1 MEDMNMNQL
10 VTYMRRMALKYGLW
24 SPGDCIVVAVSGGP
38 DSVALLHGLHRIAL
52 EPDSPLKLVCAHVN
66 HGFRGAESDAEA
78 EFVRGIA
85 DELGIPFELGVYDVP
100 AYMEESGLSVQT
112 AAREKRYEFLRRVAE
127 AHAASAIALAHH
139 GDDQAETVMLRL
151 LRGTGLTGLA
161 GMRVKRQ
168 EKNVELIRPLLRIY
182 KTDLVQV
189 CRNSGLTYVTDS
201 SNLSNKYARNAVR
214 LDVLPFLGQYN
225 GQLAESLN
233 RLAEVAGEE
242 DDYMQQTVKNAYDDL
257 VSQVQGGSRFSVKD
271 FARLHVA
278 LQRRLIKLI
287 LNYLPLNTDDMDFAK
302 IEAIREG
309 ALQEHPTNWVLDLGG
324 GLRCKREYDEV
335 SMMPENTDE
344 VKLGYTYR
352 LEEVPARLPIPETGR
367 ELRFTIRPA
376 NLQTAKQDWKTTGSE
391 EALFDADKI
400 NYPLIVRSR
409 KPGDI
414 MKVMGLNG
422 SKKVKDIF
430 IDQKIPPSVRSKVPI
445 VTDASGRI
453 LWLPGVRRSAHA
465 AVGNHTLSILHV
477 QMEPVKSGR

>member
-1 MEDMNMNQL
+1 MEDINQL
-10 VTYMRRMALKYGLW
+10 VTYVRNVARKYDLW
-24 SPGDCIVVAVSGGP
+24 SAHDCIVVAVSGGP
-38 DSVALLHGLHRIAL
+38 DSVALLHALHHIAE
-52 EPDSPLKLVCAHVN
+52 EPGSSIRLVCAHVN

-78 EFVRGIA
+78 EFVREIA
-85 DELGIPFELGVYDVP
+85 GRLGIPFELGNYDVP
-100 AYMEESGLSVQT
+100 AFIEETGMSLQT
-112 AAREKRYEFLRRVAE
+112 AAREKRYEFLHSIADQYR
-127 AHAASAIALAHH
+127 ASAIALAHH

-151 LRGTGLTGLA
+151 LRGTGMTGLA
-161 GMRVKRQ
+161 GMRIKRR

-182 KTDLVQV
+182 KTDLIRV
-189 CRNSGLTYVTDS
+189 CHNSGLAYVTDS

-242 DDYMQQTVKNAYDDL
+242 DDYMHQAAKEAYGRL
-257 VSQVQGGSRFSVKD
+257 ARSAGGGIAFSAKD
-271 FARLHVA
+271 FGRLHVA

-287 LNYLPLNTDDMDFAK
+287 LNYLPLNTDDVDFLK
-302 IEAIREG
+302 IEVIRERV
-309 ALQEHPTNWVLDLGG
+309 LQGFPSNWSLDLGG
-324 GLRCKREYDEV
+324 GLRCMREYDEV
-335 SMMPENTDE
+335 SILPENTDK
-344 VKLGYTYR
+344 VKLEYTYR

-367 ELRFTIRPA
+367 ELRFTLRPLGSQSA
-376 NLQTAKQDWKTTGSE
+376 GSDWKASGND

-409 KPGDI
+409 QPGDI

-430 IDQKIPPSVRSKVPI
+430 IDQKIPPSVRWAIPV
-445 VTDASGRI
+445 VTDATGRI

-465 AVGNHTLSILHV
+465 AIGNHTSSILRM
-477 QMEPVKSGR
+477 QIERGGGR